1 MLEVVGD
8 RHENL
13 VKTCSFRII
22 GAGDNHQCKAGGML
36 ASWKNSS
43 DPGAPEENHV
53 DPEKQEETDLVVIEY
68 VKGAIVSLKVLE
80 DANSCFA
87 EPTLWLLR
95 ITLEYQ
101 RKSAKRRRG
110 SVSTFK
116 GNSSL
121 ILR

>member
-43 DPGAPEENHV
+43 DPGAPKENHV
-53 DPEKQEETDLVVIEY
+53 DPEKQE
-68 VKGAIVSLKVLE
+68 
-80 DANSCFA
+80 
-87 EPTLWLLR
+87 
-95 ITLEYQ
+95 
-101 RKSAKRRRG
+101 RKQTS
-110 SVSTFK
+110 
-116 GNSSL
+116 SSL
-121 ILR
+121 SMSKVP